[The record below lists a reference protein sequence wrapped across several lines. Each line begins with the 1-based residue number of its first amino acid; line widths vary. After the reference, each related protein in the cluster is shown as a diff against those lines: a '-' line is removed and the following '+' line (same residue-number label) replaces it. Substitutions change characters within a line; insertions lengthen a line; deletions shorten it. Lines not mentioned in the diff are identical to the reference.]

1 MHDFV
6 CHMQELEQQMLDKIR
21 AKQER
26 EKQILEALAT
36 FAASQSEKTEKKME
50 SSADNREAYLKAL
63 RDRLQEKS
71 KHVEEVK
78 TAKKERKIA
87 AVRPPKSQI
96 FSNEDT
102 PVNLGAN

>member
-1 MHDFV
+1 
-6 CHMQELEQQMLDKIR
+6 MQELEQKMLDKIR

-26 EKQILEALAT
+26 EKQILEAMAT
-36 FAASQSEKTEKKME
+36 FAATQTEKTEKKME
-50 SSADNREAYLKAL
+50 ASAENREAYLKAL

-78 TAKKERKIA
+78 VAKKEKKLA
-87 AVRPPKSQI
+87 AVRPPKLQT
-96 FSNEDT
+96 FSVEDT